1 MFAKT
6 SLFSI
11 AMLGLGAL
19 GANASVVDLS
29 PVSGMLA
36 PSLSVPELTIST
48 TASGANIG
56 VAEAPIDGQSQ
67 QIFCALSSFCNNDF
81 TIDFAQPY
89 SNITIMVGDIQ
100 PPSPTNLTDLVTISA
115 FDIFDIL
122 LGSLS
127 VTTADV
133 FATTPDANGF
143 YSYLTDLSAFS
154 GVSRLEFDDESS
166 SESGGFFYF
175 AIDASPTPIP
185 LPATLSLMLLGLG
198 GLGVMRLRRRK
209 ST

>member
-1 MFAKT
+1 
-6 SLFSI
+6 
-11 AMLGLGAL
+11 MLGLGAL
-19 GANASVVDLS
+19 GANAAVVDLS

-56 VAEAPIDGQSQ
+56 VAQTVIDGQSQ
-67 QIFCALSSFCNNDF
+67 EIFCAIGEFCNNDF
-81 TIDFAQPY
+81 TIDFTQP
-89 SNITIMVGDIQ
+89 SDTVSIMVGDIQ

-122 LGSLS
+122 LGSIS

-133 FATTPDANGF
+133 FGTTPDTNGI
-143 YSYLTDLSAFS
+143 YSFMADLSAFS

-175 AIDASPTPIP
+175 AVDASPTPIP
-185 LPATLSLMLLGLG
+185 LPATLPLIVLGLG
-198 GLGVMRLRRRK
+198 GLGLLRLRRRK